1 MNELIISLN
10 KFAGEFFANL
20 FNFYLDK
27 LWLLNFIAFILSTL
41 LFWLIVF
48 YAIKL
53 NILDEKIAALEVK
66 YFGLRD
72 FGKRYSVKAWKN
84 IKKRLETKN
93 ESQIKIALEEA
104 DKILDEVLKAGAYP
118 GEDLEERL
126 SYLTSEKI
134 TNSQELL
141 EAHKIATRAKEK
153 DFKITFEEAVN
164 VLKVYQQSFR
174 EFGLIE

>member
-10 KFAGEFFANL
+10 KFGAEFFAILVNV
-20 FNFYLDK
+20 YLDK
-27 LWLLNFIAFILSTL
+27 LWLLNFVAFILSAIL
-41 LFWLIVF
+41 LWLVVF

-53 NILDEKIAALEVK
+53 NLIDERIAALEVK

-72 FGKRYSVKAWKN
+72 FGKRYSVKAWKT
-84 IKKRLETKN
+84 IKKRLNTRN
-93 ESQIKIALEEA
+93 EAQIKIALAEA
-104 DKILDEVLKAGAYP
+104 DKILDEILKAGAYP
-118 GEDLEERL
+118 GENLEERL
-126 SYLTSEKI
+126 GYLTPEKI

-141 EAHKIATRAKEK
+141 EAHKIAVRAKEE

-164 VLKVYQQSFR
+164 VLRVYQQSFR